1 MKQLQKIFGAMFLI
15 MGIVVIATWPV
26 ERPIAQSIDSA
37 EFRLPSKESLVK
49 GMMED
54 PKIAELKARNAKL
67 DKVADTI
74 IKDGNDIL
82 TNAKGVEKDLNKNL
96 ETAKRINQRLAQR
109 AVYRA
114 NPDTLRWVDSSKGE
128 TKSGW
133 WQRFWGKRKASN

>member
-49 GMMED
+49 GMMDD
-54 PKIAELKARNAKL
+54 PKIADLKARNAKL

-82 TNAKGVEKDLNKNL
+82 NNAKGIEKDLNKNL

-114 NPDTLRWVDSSKGE
+114 NPDTLIWVDSSKGE